1 MRIIKQGRRAENEK
15 TTSYSVSCPIC
26 GFEAELDPGENVIQC
41 PNCESSKLIFTTP
54 FIGFHPKKKSP
65 SERFPDEYYRFN
77 SSGDGDA
84 AILSERETAKMID
97 ETVEEYKK
105 ANCGYAFSGR
115 GDTFVAVFQ
124 TDEDEINDF
133 LVVVSKDRYEYDFV
147 NGE

>member
-1 MRIIKQGRRAENEK
+1 MKIIKQGRRAENEK
-15 TTSYSVSCPIC
+15 TTPYLVSCPIC
-26 GFEAELDPGENVIQC
+26 GFEAELDPGENLIQC
-41 PNCESSKLIFTTP
+41 PNCESSKLVFTTP
-54 FIGFHPKKKSP
+54 LISFRPKKKSP
-65 SERFPDEYYRFN
+65 SERFSDEYYHFN

-97 ETVEEYKK
+97 DTVEEYKK
-105 ANCGYAFSGR
+105 TNCGYAFSGR

-133 LVVVSKDRYEYDFV
+133 LVVVSKDRYKYDFV

>member
-1 MRIIKQGRRAENEK
+1 MRIIKEGNPAKNEK
-15 TTSYSVSCPIC
+15 TTLHSVSCPIC

-41 PNCESSKLIFTTP
+41 PYCKSTKFVFTTP
-54 FIGFHPKKKSP
+54 IISFRPKKKSP
-65 SERFPDEYYRFN
+65 SERFPDEYYHFN

-84 AILSERETAKMID
+84 EILSEHETAKMID
-97 ETVEEYKK
+97 DTVEEYKK

-124 TDEDEINDF
+124 TDEDETNDF

>member
-1 MRIIKQGRRAENEK
+1 MRIIKEGNPIK
-15 TTSYSVSCPIC
+15 TIKMPLASVSCPIC
-26 GFEAELDPGENVIQC
+26 GFEAELDPGENVTQC
-41 PNCESSKLIFTTP
+41 PCCGSSNVIFTTSLAA
-54 FIGFHPKKKSP
+54 FEAKKKSP
-65 SERFPDEYYRFN
+65 SERFPDEYYHFN

-84 AILSERETAKMID
+84 AVLSERETAKMID
-97 ETVEEYKK
+97 DTVEGYKK

-124 TDEDEINDF
+124 TDEDDANDF

>member
-26 GFEAELDPGENVIQC
+26 GFEAEIDPGENLIQC
-41 PNCESSKLIFTTP
+41 SYCKSFKLVFTTP
-54 FIGFHPKKKSP
+54 PIDFRSKKKSP
-65 SERFPDEYYRFN
+65 SERFPDEYYRFS

-84 AILSERETAKMID
+84 VILSEQETAKMID
-97 ETVEEYKK
+97 NTVEEYKK
-105 ANCGYAFSGR
+105 ANCGYAFSST

-124 TDEDEINDF
+124 TNEDDVNDF
-133 LVVVSKDRYEYDFV
+133 LVVVSKDHYEYDFV